1 MAFVDPFD
9 YEIESLD
16 QIRSIKQNL
25 TTIRIIS
32 DDDFNVLVQVQI
44 DDL

>member
-1 MAFVDPFD
+1 MAFVDTFD

-32 DDDFNVLVQVQI
+32 DDDFNFLVQVQI